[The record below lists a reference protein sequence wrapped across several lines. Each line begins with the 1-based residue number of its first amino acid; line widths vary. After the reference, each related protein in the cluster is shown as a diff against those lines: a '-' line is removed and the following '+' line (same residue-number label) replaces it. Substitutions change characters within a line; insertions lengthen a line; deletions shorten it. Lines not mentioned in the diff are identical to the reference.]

1 MGTPS
6 GHGQTH
12 IRGLMRVG
20 IRGHSVSSQDLAKW
34 KDYVQV
40 WLRAPGAAPWSL
52 FLPPDFPETRVVTW
66 RGPEGETGCG
76 PLSELPEAARRASI
90 RVWTPAIETLLTV
103 AQWPGRGRGRGRL
116 AQALPYLLEEQL
128 LADPD
133 TLAFS
138 YRETD
143 AGIFVAVT
151 AKERLSAWRAVMEAE
166 RLGVSFCPVTLAL
179 PWRPRTWSCR
189 FADGQW
195 AIRTGPYS
203 GFGATGLLAQ
213 VPAALRQALTEAVK
227 GGAAP
232 DSITLFGG
240 DEALRL
246 LIARDLGLPV
256 IADAR
261 PIGDG
266 ETPGFRLS
274 ETGGAVSAT
283 GRAALRALR
292 PALIALALVLALGF
306 ARTVF
311 DWVRLSHEE
320 ARVNAE
326 MTSIFTASF
335 PNAPVLDPARQMRQ
349 GVAKLAARAGGAGQG
364 FLAVLTDASPVL
376 AGLAHGALT
385 RLAYRHGAVR
395 CAVRLANF
403 DALTAL
409 KHHLMRNGLSVRVTH
424 VLSHQGGVQALVTMS
439 RRSP

>member
-12 IRGLMRVG
+12 IRGFMRLG
-20 IRGHSVSSQDLAKW
+20 IGGHSLSGENLAKW
-34 KDYVQV
+34 KDRMEAWV
-40 WLRAPGAAPWSL
+40 RAPGAAPWNI
-52 FLPPDFPETRVVTW
+52 FLPPDFPETQTVEW
-66 RGPEGETGCG
+66 RGPGAEAGRG

-103 AQWPGRGRGRGRL
+103 AQWPGRGRGRL

-128 LADPD
+128 LADPE

-138 YRETD
+138 HRDTE

-151 AKERLSAWRAVMEAE
+151 AKERLSAWRAVMEEE
-166 RLGVSFCPVTLAL
+166 RLDVTFCPVTLAL

-195 AIRTGPYS
+195 AVRTGPYS
-203 GFGATGLLAQ
+203 GFGAAGLLTQ
-213 VPAALRQALTEAVK
+213 IPAAFRQALTEAVK
-227 GGAAP
+227 AKAVP

-240 DEALRL
+240 DEALRA
-246 LIARDLGLPV
+246 LIARESGLSV

-261 PIGDG
+261 PIGEG
-266 ETPGFRLS
+266 ETPGFRLG
-274 ETGGAVSAT
+274 ETGGAVSAS
-283 GRAALRALR
+283 GLAALRALR
-292 PALIALALVLALGF
+292 PALVALALVLALGF

-326 MTSIFTASF
+326 MTSIFTANF

-364 FLAVLTDASPVL
+364 FLAVLTDAGPAL
-376 AGLAHGALT
+376 AGLAQGALT
-385 RLAYRHGAVR
+385 RLEYRHGAVR

-409 KHHLMRNGLSVRVTH
+409 KHHLMRNGLSVQITH
-424 VLSHQGGVQALVTMS
+424 VMSHQGGVQALVTMT